1 MTANNRYKI
10 SQLKAFSIGSPNY
23 TNFTGQRNEYSV
35 NCYTP
40 NQNTTYSNSNTIN
53 KLPDSC
59 GYAAFNLN
67 STDGDSSQAT
77 Q

>member
-10 SQLKAFSIGSPNY
+10 SQLKAFWLGSPNY
-23 TNFTGQRNEYSV
+23 TNFTGTRNEYSV

-40 NQNTTYSNSNTIN
+40 NQMTTYTNPNTIN
-53 KLPDSC
+53 NLPVNC

-67 STDGDSSQAT
+67 STDGDSS
-77 Q
+77 